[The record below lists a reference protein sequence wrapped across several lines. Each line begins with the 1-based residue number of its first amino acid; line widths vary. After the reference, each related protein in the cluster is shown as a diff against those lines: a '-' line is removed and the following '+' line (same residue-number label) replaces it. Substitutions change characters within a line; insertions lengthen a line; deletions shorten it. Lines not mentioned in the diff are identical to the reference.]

1 LSPRKGGQ
9 DFSIYLKNQGV
20 RVFHPKIFLERRFN
34 QLPFITAHAM
44 FHFQTALLNAP
55 FFVVAFDSPP

>member
-1 LSPRKGGQ
+1 
-9 DFSIYLKNQGV
+9 LKNQGV